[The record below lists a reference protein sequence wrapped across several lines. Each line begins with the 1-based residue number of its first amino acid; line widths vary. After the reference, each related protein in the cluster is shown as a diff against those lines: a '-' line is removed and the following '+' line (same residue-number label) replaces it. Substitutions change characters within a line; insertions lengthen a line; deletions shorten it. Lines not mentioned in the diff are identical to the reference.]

1 MGHRAADSARDQ
13 LLSAPATD
21 SARKHLVHT
30 RVAGC
35 HSDRFFAARQPGR
48 GTLSRFARRAPRPC
62 RSPPL
67 RMTYLR
73 FVVGEVD
80 PDSGRELGVFHA
92 VLGLR
97 ENGELDPH
105 EEEQHDRIRKWF
117 NDHLEKPTRFTASKP
132 PFYRKKKKAISWF
145 KDTAQEHLARMRLLV
160 AILQNHG
167 VSVRML

>member
-1 MGHRAADSARDQ
+1 
-13 LLSAPATD
+13 
-21 SARKHLVHT
+21 
-30 RVAGC
+30 
-35 HSDRFFAARQPGR
+35 
-48 GTLSRFARRAPRPC
+48 
-62 RSPPL
+62 
-67 RMTYLR
+67 MTYLR

-167 VSVRML
+167 VSVRMLKTERVGYVVYEDEYQIVAEPFAGEYWR